1 MFNDNFVP
9 TPPRHFGRS
18 KGVKSAYMAK
28 YNSGFNFRGLM
39 FDYAVKDNS
48 RSLMVVIPIRLDLP
62 SYQIHHI
69 CLELCLDLELE
80 LELLLLQILKELL
93 MMHGILIV
101 VLLTTL
107 PTWLINMQI
116 REEFRGK
123 DQLIV
128 RNGQGLSII
137 HIGDASLYFK
147 GSLQYQNHIQ
157 IALKDIMLVPSIT
170 KNLLSISKLTTNNNL
185 VTEFLGNVSFVKD
198 KMRGHVL
205 L

>member
-1 MFNDNFVP
+1 
-9 TPPRHFGRS
+9 
-18 KGVKSAYMAK
+18 
-28 YNSGFNFRGLM
+28 M

-128 RNGQGLSII
+128 RNGQGLSIT
-137 HIGDASLYFK
+137 HIGDAYL
-147 GSLQYQNHIQ
+147 
-157 IALKDIMLVPSIT
+157 
-170 KNLLSISKLTTNNNL
+170 
-185 VTEFLGNVSFVKD
+185 
-198 KMRGHVL
+198 
-205 L
+205 

>member
-1 MFNDNFVP
+1 MPLKTIPYAKGNFGNISIRHDNSDYSQAITICQICFKPNHTADAYWNMFNDNFVP

-69 CLELCLDLELE
+69 FLELCLDLELE

-116 REEFRGK
+116 REEFRG
-123 DQLIV
+123 
-128 RNGQGLSII
+128 
-137 HIGDASLYFK
+137 
-147 GSLQYQNHIQ
+147 
-157 IALKDIMLVPSIT
+157 
-170 KNLLSISKLTTNNNL
+170 
-185 VTEFLGNVSFVKD
+185 
-198 KMRGHVL
+198 
-205 L
+205 